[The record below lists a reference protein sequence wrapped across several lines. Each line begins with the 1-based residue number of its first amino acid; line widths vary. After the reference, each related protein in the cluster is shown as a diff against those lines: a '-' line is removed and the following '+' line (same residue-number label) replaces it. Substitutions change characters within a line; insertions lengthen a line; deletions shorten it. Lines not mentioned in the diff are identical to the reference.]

1 MRLGDALLGA
11 MRTWR
16 AGRTGQDETDRLVA
30 GGRSGPG
37 DPGLDHLLDALR
49 APATTGELSGEREMA
64 AALATERRR
73 AALTTRPEGRIRV
86 RVPRTTRTIVVS
98 VATGLAVLS
107 VGGTAV
113 AAGTGNL
120 PAGLQ
125 QRAHRL
131 FSALGVPAPRTGP
144 TTTGPAPGGRGST
157 ATPGPTPAAT
167 PTPTPTPTAT
177 GTIAPATAQV
187 VAWCTAWQTAENG
200 GKPMN
205 GRDRRDLTA
214 AAGGAGEVADYC
226 ARAGVS
232 AAPTT
237 GATKPGGGK
246 THHPTPS
253 HPTPHATTPSHPGPK
268 K

>member
-1 MRLGDALLGA
+1 MRPGNALLRA
-11 MRTWR
+11 MRMWR
-16 AGRTGQDETDRLVA
+16 AGRTGQDEADRLVA
-30 GGRSGPG
+30 GDRSGPG
-37 DPGLDHLLDALR
+37 QPGMDHLLDALR
-49 APATTGELSGEREMA
+49 APATTGELSGERELV

-131 FSALGVPAPRTGP
+131 FSALGVPAPRTGT
-144 TTTGPAPGGRGST
+144 TTTGPTPAGSSS
-157 ATPGPTPAAT
+157 AASPTPNPAPTPAAT
-167 PTPTPTPTAT
+167 A
-177 GTIAPATAQV
+177 TIAPGTAQV

-205 GRDRRDLTA
+205 GRARRDLTA
-214 AAGGAGEVADYC
+214 AAGGADEIAGYC

-232 AAPTT
+232 VAPATA
-237 GATKPGGGK
+237 ATKPGAGSS
-246 THHPTPS
+246 HRATPS

>member
-1 MRLGDALLGA
+1 MRLADALLHA

-16 AGRTGQDETDRLVA
+16 AGRSGQDEADRLVA

-37 DPGLDHLLDALR
+37 DAGLDHLLDALR
-49 APATTGELSGEREMA
+49 APATTGELRGEREMA
-64 AALATERRR
+64 AVLAAEHRS
-73 AALTTRPEGRIRV
+73 AALYERPKGRV
-86 RVPRTTRTIVVS
+86 RVQVPRATRTIVVS

-113 AAGTGNL
+113 AAGTGAL

-144 TTTGPAPGGRGST
+144 T
-157 ATPGPTPAAT
+157 ATGPTPGDRGSAASPT
-167 PTPTPTPTAT
+167 SKPTPTALPTPTPPATAT
-177 GTIAPATAQV
+177 VAPPTAQV
-187 VAWCTAWQTAENG
+187 VAWCTAWLTAENG

-205 GRDRRDLTA
+205 GRDRKDLAA
-214 AAGGAGEVADYC
+214 AAGGTEEVADFC
-226 ARAGVS
+226 ARSGVS
-232 AAPTT
+232 VAPTT
-237 GATKPGGGK
+237 TPAKPGRGS
-246 THHPTPS
+246 THR
-253 HPTPHATTPSHPGPK
+253 ATPSHPGPK